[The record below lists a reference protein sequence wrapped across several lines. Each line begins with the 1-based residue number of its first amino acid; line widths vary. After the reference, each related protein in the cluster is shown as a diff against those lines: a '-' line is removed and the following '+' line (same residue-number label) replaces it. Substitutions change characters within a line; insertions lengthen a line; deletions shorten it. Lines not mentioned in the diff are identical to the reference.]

1 MKRWMALDVGSRT
14 VGVAVT
20 DQLKLTAR
28 PLTTLKRRD
37 LEADVEALRVLM
49 ERHSVER
56 LIVGLPLHLSGE
68 RSGTLDS
75 IEPFVNRVKET
86 TAVRVEWMD
95 ERLSTKEAEQ
105 LMKELGHSQTERR
118 RKRNEF
124 AAALILKWYLEEQT
138 SQRSPAVPG

>member
-1 MKRWMALDVGSRT
+1 MKRWMALDVGSRN

-20 DQLKLTAR
+20 DPLKLTAR

-37 LEADVEALRVLM
+37 LEADVEALRDLM
-49 ERHSVER
+49 QRHAVER

-68 RSGTLDS
+68 RSPTLDR
-75 IEPFVNRVKET
+75 IEPLVKRVQET
-86 TAVRVEWMD
+86 TSVLVEWMD

-105 LMKELGHSQTERR
+105 LMKELRLSQTDRR

-124 AAALILKWYLEEQT
+124 AAALILKWYLEEKS
-138 SQRSPAVPG
+138 SQRSSVVPG